1 MNMTETTEREL
12 GAAIRQFR
20 IRKGYS
26 LEEVADRAGL
36 SPTSVRS
43 LELGRGS
50 TVSTMLKAL
59 AAIDELGVVEEW
71 TARSRRFSPMA
82 AFKATQR
89 RQPAAPQRVGRR
101 KTAASSASSASSAP
115 SAAPTA
121 PAAVAS
127 AARS

>member
-1 MNMTETTEREL
+1 MNMTETREREL

-26 LEEVADRAGL
+26 LEEVAYRAGL

-50 TVSTMLKAL
+50 TVSTMLKTL
-59 AAIDELGVVEEW
+59 AVIDELGIVKEW
-71 TARSRRFSPMA
+71 TAKSKRFSPMA
-82 AFKATQR
+82 AFKAAQR

-101 KTAASSASSASSAP
+101 KT
-115 SAAPTA
+115 TA
-121 PAAVAS
+121 PAAAVS